1 MTRARQILG
10 LHELMFFW
18 LLNVSF
24 IQIENIYYKE
34 GNENHLKSFNP
45 HHILIYFLPVIFFQC
60 LCKTQI
66 TLMSRPFGWEG
77 RCCVQSGFGSL
88 ERGWNLAVGSPSWGS
103 CHAWGY
109 IHHSRPPIFLENK
122 IVLFCPAHLGPDS
135 GSDKTEAA
143 KEWKHQKLG
152 SF

>member
-1 MTRARQILG
+1 MYHTFKTENKFTIRKEMKIIWSPLIHRQT
-10 LHELMFFW
+10 
-18 LLNVSF
+18 
-24 IQIENIYYKE
+24 
-34 GNENHLKSFNP
+34 
-45 HHILIYFLPVIFFQC
+45 HHILIYFLPVFIFFLC
-60 LCKTQI
+60 LSKMSI

-77 RCCVQSGFGSL
+77 RCCVESGFGSL

-109 IHHSRPPIFLENK
+109 IRHSRPPIFLENK

-143 KEWKHQKLG
+143 KEWKHQNWDHFRKIWPHCH
-152 SF
+152 